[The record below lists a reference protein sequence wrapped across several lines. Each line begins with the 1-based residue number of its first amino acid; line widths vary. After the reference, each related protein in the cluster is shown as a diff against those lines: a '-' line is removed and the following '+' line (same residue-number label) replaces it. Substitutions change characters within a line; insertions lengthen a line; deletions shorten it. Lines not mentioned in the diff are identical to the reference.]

1 MYKTEEN
8 VTSNVVMVVPKL
20 ITREAEENP
29 DSSNSPVTELEF
41 THCQT
46 YVTLPGMREAA
57 PPLPAICS
65 GDTSYTRLPC
75 SIFGIGIGKEEA
87 VSSPP
92 KDFLTV
98 SSADSGFSFDDL
110 TQSLDCSL
118 TTSPSEKSPP
128 LCKSTDYCIL
138 NKTADGFIP
147 VFASNQIN
155 VQPDSLQED

>member
-8 VTSNVVMVVPKL
+8 VTSNVVMVVPKV

-29 DSSNSPVTELEF
+29 DSNNSPVTELEF

-46 YVTLPGMREAA
+46 YITLPGMPEAVPPL

-65 GDTSYTRLPC
+65 GDTSYTQLPC
-75 SIFGIGIGKEEA
+75 SIFGIGIGKAEA

-98 SSADSGFSFDDL
+98 SSADSGFSFEDL

-118 TTSPSEKSPP
+118 TTSPSEESPP
-128 LCKSTDYCIL
+128 LCNSTDYCIL
-138 NKTADGFIP
+138 NKTADGFVP
-147 VFASNQIN
+147 VLASNQIN
-155 VQPDSLQED
+155 VQSD